1 MLNVAVIGLGW
12 WGRIIVDL
20 ARQSGKLRVVRVA
33 DVSAQARA
41 FAAQRDLPFSSN
53 FGEVLTDPAVQ
64 GVVLCTPHTQHT
76 DQIVAAARAGKHVFC
91 EKPLSMTRLDVL
103 RAVAA
108 VEEAGVALAVGHE
121 KRFEPPVMEVMRLL
135 KSGALGTP
143 LQVEANFSQDK
154 FLALDKDNWRLS
166 VTEAPA
172 GPMTATGI
180 HLLDLSIG
188 VFGEADTVFASVK
201 QLGSALTNG
210 DTLAALVRFKRGGHA
225 LISAM
230 LATPFA
236 GRFAVFGSQGWA
248 EVRDK
253 THPEAPEGWTLT
265 TCLRGGR
272 AQSIDLPPAP
282 AVLHNLEAFADA
294 ALGHAPYP
302 VPREQMIANVSALE
316 AIFRSAASGAVEKVQ
331 GDAG

>member
-1 MLNVAVIGLGW
+1 MNIAVVGLGW
-12 WGRIIVDL
+12 WGRIIVQL
-20 ARQSGKLRVVRVA
+20 VRQSGKLRVVRVA
-33 DVSAQARA
+33 DVDPQAA
-41 FAAQRDLPFSSN
+41 GFAAQHGIPFSPA
-53 FGEVLTDPAVQ
+53 FDAVLADPTVQ

-76 DQIVAAARAGKHVFC
+76 DQIVAAARSGKHVFC
-91 EKPLSMTRLDVL
+91 EKPLSMTRREVL

-108 VEEAGVALAVGHE
+108 VQEAGVTLAVGHE
-121 KRFEPPVMEVMRLL
+121 KRFEPPIIELMRLL

-154 FLALDKDNWRLS
+154 FLGLDPGNWRLS
-166 VTEAPA
+166 GAEAPA

-188 VFGEADTVFASVK
+188 VFGEAETVLARVA
-201 QLGSALTNG
+201 QLGSGLTNG
-210 DTLAALVRFKRGGHA
+210 DTLAALVTFRRGGHA
-225 LISAM
+225 LISAI
-230 LATPFA
+230 LATPFV

-265 TCLRGGR
+265 TCLRGER
-272 AQSIDLPPAP
+272 ALSVDMAPAP

-294 ALGHAPYP
+294 ALGQAPYP

-316 AIFRSAASGAVEKVQ
+316 AIFRSARSGAIETVE
-331 GDAG
+331 G

>member
-1 MLNVAVIGLGW
+1 MLNIAVIGLGW

-41 FAAQRDLPFSSN
+41 FAAQRDLSFSFN
-53 FGEVLTDPAVQ
+53 FGEVLSDPAVQ

-154 FLALDKDNWRLS
+154 FLALDKDNWR
-166 VTEAPA
+166 
-172 GPMTATGI
+172 
-180 HLLDLSIG
+180 
-188 VFGEADTVFASVK
+188 
-201 QLGSALTNG
+201 
-210 DTLAALVRFKRGGHA
+210 
-225 LISAM
+225 
-230 LATPFA
+230 
-236 GRFAVFGSQGWA
+236 
-248 EVRDK
+248 
-253 THPEAPEGWTLT
+253 
-265 TCLRGGR
+265 
-272 AQSIDLPPAP
+272 
-282 AVLHNLEAFADA
+282 
-294 ALGHAPYP
+294 
-302 VPREQMIANVSALE
+302 
-316 AIFRSAASGAVEKVQ
+316 
-331 GDAG
+331 